1 MVRALNESVSHHTL
15 VPLGGPGISAIVLA
29 AGQGTR
35 MRSTRPKPLHLLC
48 GRTMVQYV
56 LDSLSGLPL
65 SRAVVV
71 VGHGAEQVRKRLS
84 EDNTAD
90 RPLDFV
96 EQVKQKGTGDAVAV
110 GLTAFTEQELDA
122 DLEADVVVL
131 PGDTPL
137 LRADTVTELV
147 TRHRSE
153 RADCTVLTARL
164 HDATG
169 YGRVVRNKDGD
180 VQRIVEHRDAS
191 PEELAINEIN
201 TSIYCFKRSLL
212 GPALRQLSP
221 QNSQGEYYLT
231 DVVAF
236 LHSAGYRVRSMVADD
251 SAETHGVNDRNQ
263 LAGAEGVLRA
273 RTNARW
279 MAAGVTM
286 LDPERTYVDATVT
299 LGEDVTLFPGTILQ
313 GDTRIGDRCEIGPD
327 TRLVDCRIGPG
338 AIVEKAMARDA
349 EIGEEAHVGPFAVLQ
364 PGAHVGSSQAT
375 GPFYTAPEAGS

>member
-1 MVRALNESVSHHTL
+1 MVRTSESLSR
-15 VPLGGPGISAIVLA
+15 GGPGVSAIVLA

-35 MRSTRPKPLHLLC
+35 MRSSRPKPLHLLC

-56 LDSLSGLPL
+56 LDSVADLALT
-65 SRAVVV
+65 RAVVV

-84 EDNTAD
+84 EDNTVD
-90 RPLDFV
+90 LPLDFV
-96 EQVKQKGTGDAVAV
+96 DQVKQKGTGDAVAV
-110 GLTAFTEQELDA
+110 GLTAFTEDELDA
-122 DLEADVVVL
+122 DLEADVLVL

-137 LRADTVTELV
+137 LRAETIADLV
-147 TRHRSE
+147 SRHRAE

-164 HDATG
+164 ADPTG

-180 VQRIVEHRDAS
+180 VERIVEHGDAS
-191 PEELAINEIN
+191 VDELGIDEIN
-201 TSIYCFKRSLL
+201 TSIYCFKRTLL

-231 DVVAF
+231 DVVAL
-236 LHSAGYRVRSMVADD
+236 LHAAGYRVRSVVAHD

-263 LAGAEGVLRA
+263 LAGAEAVLRA

-286 LDPERTYVDATVT
+286 LDPERTYVDTTVT
-299 LGEDVTLFPGTILQ
+299 LDTDVTLFPGTLLQ
-313 GDTRIGDRCEIGPD
+313 GDTRVGPGCEIGPD
-327 TRLVDCRIGPG
+327 TRLVDCRVGAG
-338 AIVEKAMARDA
+338 AIVEKTMGRDA
-349 EIGEEAHVGPFAVLQ
+349 EIGEHAHVGPFVVLQ
-364 PGAHVGSSQAT
+364 PGAEVGSNQST